1 MADGRLE
8 HAVAMLNAGRA
19 AEAAHALHRL
29 VASRPRDPGV
39 ALALAHA
46 LVRLGEFEQAAH
58 HARRAAAAFPDNPQP
73 WAALGRALL
82 GLGEANEAVEAFER
96 AAAASPDDPSAKAA
110 VVEALQASG
119 RHRSSVALA
128 RQALARWPNH
138 AGLGIALAGAQAD
151 LGRAGEALITLRDL
165 ARAHPENLAVAASR
179 CTAVVYA
186 GGLTA
191 PEAREPF
198 DAFGEL
204 LDRLAPGNA
213 PAPGS
218 TPVHANPR
226 DPERRLRIGFLSP
239 DLRAHPVGVFMEA
252 PLAHLDRDAFD
263 IVVYSTAMREDAA
276 SARLAALPL
285 TWKRVGAL
293 DANSL
298 AREVFTDRI
307 DVLIELSGHSGGHR
321 LAALHARPAP
331 VQATYLGF
339 PSTTG
344 LRAIGWRIAD
354 STTDPPGE
362 AEAWGCERLER
373 VDPCFLCWRPRREGD
388 APPIEPVRRGEA
400 ARPIVFGSCNSVAKL
415 NEEVVAAWA
424 RLLRETPGATL
435 LLKHIALAHDE
446 GRADLA
452 SRFEGEGV
460 PPDRLDLRGPSDFRG
475 LLDTYNE
482 IDIAL
487 DPFPFNGA
495 TTTCDA
501 LFMGVPVVSC
511 EGRRSAARVGLSIL
525 RAIGAP
531 DLCAPDV
538 DSCLAKAMSLAS
550 DRAALREYRATLRGR
565 LLASPLCD
573 GPGFASR
580 FGEALRRMWREY
592 GAAHG

>member
-1 MADGRLE
+1 MADGMLE

-19 AEAAHALHRL
+19 AEAAQALRRL
-29 VASRPRDPGV
+29 AASRQRDPGV

-82 GLGEANEAVEAFER
+82 GLGEATEAVGAFER
-96 AAAASPDDPSAKAA
+96 AAAASPGDPSATAA
-110 VVEALQASG
+110 VVEALQAAG
-119 RHRSSVALA
+119 RHRSAVALA
-128 RQALARWPNH
+128 RQALARWPDH

-151 LGRAGEALITLRDL
+151 LGRAGEALVALRDL
-165 ARAHPENLAVAASR
+165 ARAHPDNLAVAASR

-186 GGLTA
+186 GGVTA

-198 DAFGEL
+198 DEFGAL
-204 LDRLAPGNA
+204 LDRLAPGKA
-213 PAPGS
+213 PAHS
-218 TPVHANPR
+218 NPR

-252 PLAHLDRDAFD
+252 PLTQLDREAFD
-263 IVVYSTAMREDAA
+263 IVVYSTSMREDAA

-285 TWKRVGAL
+285 AWKRVGAL
-293 DANSL
+293 DANAL
-298 AREVFTDRI
+298 AREVFSDRI
-307 DVLIELSGHSGGHR
+307 DVLVELSGHSAGHR

-362 AEAWGCERLER
+362 AEAWGSERLER
-373 VDPCFLCWRPRREGD
+373 VDPCFLCWRPPREGD
-388 APPIEPVRRGEA
+388 APPIEPVRRGES

-415 NEEVVAAWA
+415 NEEVVRAWA

-435 LLKHIALAHDE
+435 LLKHIALAHEE
-446 GRADLA
+446 GRADLS
-452 SRFEGEGV
+452 SRFEAEGILS
-460 PPDRLDLRGPSDFRG
+460 DRLDLRGPSDFRG

-511 EGRRSAARVGLSIL
+511 EGRRSSARVGLSIL
-525 RAIGAP
+525 RAVGAP

-538 DSCLAKAMSLAS
+538 DSCLAKARSLAH

-580 FGEALRRMWREY
+580 FGAALRRMWREY
-592 GAAHG
+592 CAAHG